1 MPTRLIIEQF
11 DPVRP
16 KPGGID
22 TCIRGL
28 IKFAP
33 ADEVIR
39 IAGVDAIGDKPLG
52 VWKEYEVGGRTF
64 EFMALTRLDH
74 ANLSRRIPHSVRLA
88 RGLRRYVPR
97 TDADVVQTHRVNV
110 GDVALRHFRGVPHVQ
125 FMHSSGDANLKLGSV
140 SFFRRARGLYRFL
153 EKRVVRRSRA
163 VVIFS
168 RDGARRLQAY
178 SDNVHFSPTWYDP
191 TEFYPAE
198 REAEIKRRVLWA
210 CRIEPAKNPD
220 LALEAFARTPADFH
234 LTVAG
239 SGTLEQGMRDR
250 ARALGIEDR
259 VDFRGAVPKGSVG
272 DLMREHDLLLMSSRF
287 EGFSRSIVEALG
299 SGLPVATTPGG
310 EPNGLIVEGENGART
325 DATDDPSALAA
336 AVIRAAELSSTVASH
351 SVEDLSAAIIVP
363 HLLSK

>member
-1 MPTRLIIEQF
+1 MPTRLVIEQF
-11 DPVRP
+11 DPARP

-28 IKFAP
+28 VKFAP

-39 IAGVDAIGDKPLG
+39 VAGVDAIGDKPLG
-52 VWKEYEVGGRTF
+52 VWKEYEIGGRTF

-74 ANLSRRIPHSVRLA
+74 ANLARRIPHSVRLA
-88 RGLRRYVPR
+88 QGLRKYLPK
-97 TDADVVQTHRVNV
+97 TDVDTVQTHRVNI

-140 SFFRRARGLYRFL
+140 SFFRRARGFYRFL
-153 EKRVVRRSRA
+153 ERRVVKHSRA

-168 RDGARRLQAY
+168 RDGAERLQGF

-191 TEFYPAE
+191 TEFYPATSE
-198 REAEIKRRVLWA
+198 SDSKRRVLWA
-210 CRIEPAKNPD
+210 CRIEPAKDPE
-220 LALEAFARTPADFH
+220 LALDAFARTPNEFR

-239 SGTLEQGMRDR
+239 SGTLERRMREH
-250 ARALGIEDR
+250 ATELGLNDR
-259 VDFRGAVPKGSVG
+259 VEFRGAVPKGSVG
-272 DLMREHDLLLMSSRF
+272 ELMREHDLLLMSSRF

-299 SGLPVATTPGG
+299 TGLPVATTPGG
-310 EPNGLIVEGENGART
+310 EPNGLVVEGSNGARAAET
-325 DATDDPSALAA
+325 ENPSQLAA
-336 AVIRAAELSSTVASH
+336 AIVRAATLSAADAAE
-351 SVEDLSAAIIVP
+351 SVRDLSAAIIVP

>member
-1 MPTRLIIEQF
+1 MPTRLVIEQF

-28 IKFAP
+28 VKFAP
-33 ADEVIR
+33 DDEIIR

-52 VWKEYEVGGRTF
+52 VWKEYEIGGRTF

-74 ANLSRRIPHSVRLA
+74 ANLTRRIPHSVRLA
-88 RGLRRYVPR
+88 QGLRRYLPK

-140 SFFRRARGLYRFL
+140 SFFRRARGFYRYL
-153 EKRVVRRSRA
+153 ERRVVKRSRA

-168 RDGARRLQAY
+168 RDGAERLQAI

-191 TEFYPAE
+191 TEFFPANTE
-198 REAEIKRRVLWA
+198 QQVKRRVLWA
-210 CRIEPAKNPD
+210 CRIEPAKNPE
-220 LALEAFARTPADFH
+220 LALDAFARTPEDFH

-239 SGTLEQGMRDR
+239 SGTLEQKIRDR
-250 ARALGIEDR
+250 ARELGLTHR

-272 DLMREHDLLLMSSRF
+272 NLMREHDLLLMSSRF

-299 SGLPVATTPGG
+299 TGLPVATTPGG
-310 EPNGLIVEGENGART
+310 EPNGLVVEGQNG
-325 DATDDPSALAA
+325 S
-336 AVIRAAELSSTVASH
+336 RAAEVENAAQLADAVVRAAEVSASGAVK
-351 SVEDLSAAIIVP
+351 SVRDLSAAIIVP
-363 HLLSK
+363 NLLSK